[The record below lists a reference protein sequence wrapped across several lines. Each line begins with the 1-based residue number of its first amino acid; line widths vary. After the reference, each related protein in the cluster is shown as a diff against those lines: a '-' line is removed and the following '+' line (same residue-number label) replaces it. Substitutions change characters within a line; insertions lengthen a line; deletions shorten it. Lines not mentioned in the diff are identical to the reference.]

1 MSQTA
6 RIHTFGIGRDCDKKL
21 VEETAYAG
29 RGSCSF
35 AYDNI
40 NLAKQVV
47 DALRKSSQPSLSGC
61 ILKWPGRE
69 IPLREVFRDDSIYS
83 YQIMTISEFKSL
95 KVEFCSELDPL
106 TNKPIA
112 LTYS

>member
-1 MSQTA
+1 MDVGKKNKHIFLLTDGEDGNCDQICKFAKKISETA

-47 DALRKSSQPSLSGC
+47 DALRKSS
-61 ILKWPGRE
+61 
-69 IPLREVFRDDSIYS
+69 
-83 YQIMTISEFKSL
+83 
-95 KVEFCSELDPL
+95 
-106 TNKPIA
+106 
-112 LTYS
+112 